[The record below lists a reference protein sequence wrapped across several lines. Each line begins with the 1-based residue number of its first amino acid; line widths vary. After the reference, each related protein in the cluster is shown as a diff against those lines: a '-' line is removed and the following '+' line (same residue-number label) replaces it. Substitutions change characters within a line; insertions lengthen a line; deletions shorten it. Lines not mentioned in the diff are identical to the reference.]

1 MVPDMAGQTLGATA
15 GRRTIPLSF
24 WVQRALT
31 IGLHAGRWHVFCS
44 SKIWLF
50 CGEGSVGL
58 EGK

>member
-1 MVPDMAGQTLGATA
+1 MVPDVAGQTLGATA
-15 GRRTIPLSF
+15 GWGSIPLSF

-44 SKIWLF
+44 KIWLL